1 MIRLA
6 ANLTSIAAL
15 ALLGA
20 CSQAHGPVF
29 SMQGTSIVW
38 PSAPDS
44 PRIRY
49 IGEIRGEKSLGIAKS
64 GWTKFSEALSGPA
77 PTLEFST
84 PMSVAVRGGTIYV
97 ADPQN
102 AGVFKVTL
110 EPRSITPIA
119 TAAGKPLE
127 WPLDVDLSPS
137 ALAIVDSKRAAV
149 FLYDLDG
156 RYQRAMGEGQL
167 KRPSAVAWDN
177 GNNRWWVLDSGAHSC
192 VLFDASGNR
201 VGSIGGKGTAPGQ
214 FNFPAGIAYR
224 AGIGAIVADS
234 MNFRVQLM
242 NADGSANATFG
253 QKGDAAGDFAMPRDV
268 ATDSDGNIYVV
279 DNQFE
284 NIQIFDRQQRLL
296 MALGRG
302 GSGPGQFSLPSGITI
317 DDRDRIWVADTYN
330 RRVQVFQYLKEAPR

>member
-1 MIRLA
+1 MIRHA
-6 ANLTSIAAL
+6 ASLIFIVVFVS
-15 ALLGA
+15 LGA
-20 CSQAHGPVF
+20 CSQSHGPVF

-38 PSAPDS
+38 PTAPDA

-49 IGEIRGEKSLGIAKS
+49 IGQIRGEESLGIAKS

-102 AGVFKVTL
+102 ASVFKVNL
-110 EPRSITPIA
+110 EPRSITPIS
-119 TAAGKPLE
+119 TAAGKPLR
-127 WPLDVDLSPS
+127 WPLDVEVSPN
-137 ALAIVDSKRAAV
+137 ALAIVDSQRAAV
-149 FLYDLDG
+149 FLFGLDG
-156 RYQRAMGEGQL
+156 QYQRAMGEGQL
-167 KRPSAVAWDN
+167 KRPSAVVWDN
-177 GNNRWWVLDSGAHSC
+177 QNNRWWVLDTGAHSC

-201 VGSIGGKGTAPGQ
+201 VGTIGGKGTAPGQ

-224 AGIGAIVADS
+224 PGIGAVVADS
-234 MNFRVQLM
+234 MNFRVQLLG
-242 NADGSANATFG
+242 ADGKAGATFG

-302 GSGPGQFSLPSGITI
+302 GSGPGQFSLPAGITI